1 MWRVRAVFILLGLW
15 FLGPNAQNIAQ
26 ATETDSSY
34 LLRLE
39 RASHFQSVCIL
50 LRGDGQY
57 HLERHEYQAVRIFE
71 GGLDADELRN
81 IFHIVSGNRLFYLEQ
96 KQIPDLMLKSD
107 NDQVML
113 EIHRP
118 GTWQQL
124 FFPDSASRDSFRDAM
139 DPLLKWLET
148 VNKRRMRKLSEEA
161 GRNNCLPPSK
171 PEFAQRGEVRSPQS
185 MTISSL
191 PGNLPPSPPPPP
203 PQTYIVQMTDNRMV
217 NYQILVS
224 CLLVETSGAYHM
236 VKQSKSYNKRLSSM
250 VLDGMLSPPELG
262 TLRTLLD
269 APDLANQP
277 DENQDPGLVLTG
289 PAADSY
295 LTRLTIPRAG
305 KTQSLSAWKSYRII
319 NHTLSRSVDDHSTK
333 LLAPLREWLKANI
346 NEKGA
351 VPTPTPQNARCAPSE

>member
-1 MWRVRAVFILLGLW
+1 
-15 FLGPNAQNIAQ
+15 
-26 ATETDSSY
+26 
-34 LLRLE
+34 
-39 RASHFQSVCIL
+39 
-50 LRGDGQY
+50 
-57 HLERHEYQAVRIFE
+57 
-71 GGLDADELRN
+71 
-81 IFHIVSGNRLFYLEQ
+81 
-96 KQIPDLMLKSD
+96 
-107 NDQVML
+107 
-113 EIHRP
+113 
-118 GTWQQL
+118 
-124 FFPDSASRDSFRDAM
+124 
-139 DPLLKWLET
+139 
-148 VNKRRMRKLSEEA
+148 
-161 GRNNCLPPSK
+161 
-171 PEFAQRGEVRSPQS
+171 
-185 MTISSL
+185 
-191 PGNLPPSPPPPP
+191 
-203 PQTYIVQMTDNRMV
+203 
-217 NYQILVS
+217 
-224 CLLVETSGAYHM
+224 